1 MTSKNSFFKLLKED
15 LLQRL
20 WSIILAMVVIILPIT
35 VAVALEISNIR
46 ADRYSY
52 RENAIAS
59 LWRVFEYDNFWFY
72 LVAIVGA
79 IICAGCSFCYLF
91 SKRKVDFFHSLP
103 VTRGKLFA
111 VRYVSGVLVY
121 LVPNTSGM
129 RKPLL
134 LSATLLFL
142 VLVTGVGAAIRADS
156 TSPYKALTS

>member
-59 LWRVFEYDNFWFY
+59 LWRVF
-72 LVAIVGA
+72 
-79 IICAGCSFCYLF
+79 
-91 SKRKVDFFHSLP
+91 
-103 VTRGKLFA
+103 
-111 VRYVSGVLVY
+111 
-121 LVPNTSGM
+121 
-129 RKPLL
+129 
-134 LSATLLFL
+134 
-142 VLVTGVGAAIRADS
+142 
-156 TSPYKALTS
+156 